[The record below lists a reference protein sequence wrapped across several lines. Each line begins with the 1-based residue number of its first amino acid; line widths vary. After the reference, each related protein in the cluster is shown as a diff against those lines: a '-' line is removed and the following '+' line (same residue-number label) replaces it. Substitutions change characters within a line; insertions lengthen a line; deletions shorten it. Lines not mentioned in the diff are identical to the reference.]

1 MPPKARGWPSAAY
14 PGDPPESI
22 TNPEAGCLG
31 PGGPADSA
39 IMPQSLTHLLVHLV
53 FSTSGRHAFLTDPAL
68 RAELHDYLGGLVAH
82 HGGKSLG
89 VGGVADHV
97 HLLVVLPKTLALCDL
112 VRDLKRGSSLW
123 LKKRDNSLRN
133 FAWQGGYG
141 AFSVG
146 QGEVE
151 LVRAYIA
158 GQEQHHRKRTFQDE
172 YRGFL
177 TKYGIDFDERYVWE

>member
-1 MPPKARGWPSAAY
+1 MHEQAFP
-14 PGDPPESI
+14 
-22 TNPEAGCLG
+22 NPEAGCLG
-31 PGGPADSA
+31 PTVPAVSA
-39 IMPQSLTHLLVHLV
+39 TMSQSLTHLLVHVV
-53 FSTSGRHAFLTDPAL
+53 FSTAGREAFLNDSSL

-123 LKKRDNSLRN
+123 IKKRAPSLRS

-151 LVRAYIA
+151 IVRAYIA
-158 GQEQHHRKRTFQDE
+158 HQEQHHRKRTFQDE
-172 YRGFL
+172 YRAFL
-177 TKYGIDFDERYVWE
+177 TKYGIDFDERYVWD